1 MRRPGDAPD
10 APPTH
15 VLVVAT
21 LGASER
27 RRRLQRKGSQALPE
41 PPPTPVTTGRAT
53 IIDVGEPVTDE
64 ATARA
69 WLDRAGEDELATG
82 LAVINRA
89 LHAFRVV
96 TADPYL
102 HEIARE
108 QALVAR
114 IGYGAGDQVADGLW
128 SDARELGTA
137 PGRRRRSVIL
147 QPQARLAAALGGRQ
161 RVLACEELAL
171 RARTDVDHDRD
182 REAAL
187 QLLVALD
194 AALAE
199 LPLEPHAVSLA
210 DRLAELRSR
219 RQAVAAAAQVALAG
233 PLDDATREAVVDTLG
248 RLEAALRAR
257 AVVSA

>member
-1 MRRPGDAPD
+1 
-10 APPTH
+10 
-15 VLVVAT
+15 
-21 LGASER
+21 
-27 RRRLQRKGSQALPE
+27 
-41 PPPTPVTTGRAT
+41 VTTGRVT
-53 IIDVGEPVTDE
+53 IVDVGEPLTDG
-64 ATARA
+64 TSARA
-69 WLDRAGEDELATG
+69 WLDQAGEDELADG

-114 IGYGAGDQVADGLW
+114 IGYGAGDEVADGLW
-128 SDARELGTA
+128 SDARELTTTQ
-137 PGRRRRSVIL
+137 GRRRRSVIL
-147 QPQARLAAALGGRQ
+147 QPQARLAAALNGRQ
-161 RVLACEELAL
+161 RVLACEELTL

-199 LPLEPHAVSLA
+199 LPVDPHAASLA
-210 DRLAELRSR
+210 DRLAELRGR
-219 RQAVAAAAQVALAG
+219 REAVAAAAQTALSG
-233 PLDDATREAVVDTLG
+233 PLDDAARKVVVETLG
-248 RLEAALRAR
+248 RVEAALRAR
-257 AVVSA
+257 AVLSG

>member
-1 MRRPGDAPD
+1 
-10 APPTH
+10 
-15 VLVVAT
+15 V
-21 LGASER
+21 
-27 RRRLQRKGSQALPE
+27 
-41 PPPTPVTTGRAT
+41 T
-53 IIDVGEPVTDE
+53 IIDVSDPLTDE
-64 ATARA
+64 TAARA
-69 WLDRAGEDELATG
+69 WLDRAGEQELGVG

-102 HEIARE
+102 HEISRE

-114 IGYGAGDQVADGLW
+114 VGYGVGEEVAYGRW
-128 SDARELGTA
+128 SDARELSSA
-137 PGRRRRSVIL
+137 PVRRRRSAVL
-147 QPQARLAAALGGRQ
+147 QPQARLAAALNGSQ
-161 RVLACEELAL
+161 RVLACEELTL
-171 RARTDVDHDRD
+171 RARSDVDHERD

-199 LPLEPHAVSLA
+199 LPLDPHADSLA
-210 DRLAELRSR
+210 DRLVELRGR
-219 RQAVAAAAQVALAG
+219 REAVAAAAQTALSGTFDEASR
-233 PLDDATREAVVDTLG
+233 ATVLDTLG

>member
-1 MRRPGDAPD
+1 M
-10 APPTH
+10 
-15 VLVVAT
+15 
-21 LGASER
+21 
-27 RRRLQRKGSQALPE
+27 
-41 PPPTPVTTGRAT
+41 TTGRAT
-53 IIDVGEPVTDE
+53 IIEVEDPLSDE
-64 ATARA
+64 GAARA
-69 WLDRAGEDELATG
+69 WLDRAGEPELADG

-96 TADPYL
+96 TADPYV

-114 IGYGAGDQVADGLW
+114 IGYGAGDEVAHGRW
-128 SDARELGTA
+128 SGARELPGT

-161 RVLACEELAL
+161 QVLACEELAL
-171 RARTDVDHDRD
+171 RARSDVDHDRD

-199 LPLEPHAVSLA
+199 LPLDPHAGALA
-210 DRLAELRSR
+210 DRLDELRAR
-219 RQAVAAAAQVALAG
+219 REAVADAAHNALAG
-233 PLDDATREAVVDTLG
+233 TPDDASRAAVIEALG
-248 RLEAALRAR
+248 RLEAVLRAR
-257 AVVSA
+257 AAVSA